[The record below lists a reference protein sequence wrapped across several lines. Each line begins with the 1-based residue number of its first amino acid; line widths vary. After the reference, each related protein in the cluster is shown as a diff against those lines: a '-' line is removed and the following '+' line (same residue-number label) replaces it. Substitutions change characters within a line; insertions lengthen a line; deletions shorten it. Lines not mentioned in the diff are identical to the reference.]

1 MYVVHQYAP
10 VSFTH
15 QEPGALGRLK
25 LSYPGTFDAD
35 WDGEDD
41 TVNRA
46 WLAELLS
53 TVTDYA
59 STHQVLVAV
68 NEFGVMRWEPGA
80 AQFMDDQMGLFEELG
95 CNYALWAW
103 DPSWSPWVEE
113 ANAFNTRC
121 GPSPRGCDEDAPGEL
136 LEVIQRYWARNQVR
150 PSNYSG
156 ASIVGEFV
164 GEERSRLS
172 EVAHWL
178 YLIDVDLEPD
188 TVEQIASSAYGMVVL
203 DYIPSEREN
212 TDYPM
217 AEVVARLHG
226 APHPKLVLAYVDIGE
241 AEDYRIYWQPGWRVG
256 DPAWIAGD
264 APDGWEGNYP
274 VAYWDEAWRDIWLAE
289 DGMLDQIVK
298 AGFDGV
304 YLDWVEAYSDEHV
317 VALAERED
325 VDPVE
330 EMVRWVGDIAA
341 FGCAGRAGF
350 PVIAQIAAELAER
363 DDYLALIDAI
373 AQEQVWFDGGVDN
386 EPPGDCPQP

>member
-10 VSFTH
+10 VPFTH
-15 QEPGALGRLK
+15 QEPGALGCLK

-121 GPSPRGCDEDAPGEL
+121 GPSPRGCDEDAPDKL

-178 YLIDVDLEPD
+178 YLIDVDLEPE
-188 TVEQIASSAYGMVVL
+188 TVEQIASSAYDMVVL

-274 VAYWDEAWRDIWLAE
+274 VAYWDKRGARCGWVQTACWPRSWKRGSTASTWTGWRCTRT
-289 DGMLDQIVK
+289 
-298 AGFDGV
+298 
-304 YLDWVEAYSDEHV
+304 ST
-317 VALAERED
+317 
-325 VDPVE
+325 
-330 EMVRWVGDIAA
+330 
-341 FGCAGRAGF
+341 
-350 PVIAQIAAELAER
+350 
-363 DDYLALIDAI
+363 
-373 AQEQVWFDGGVDN
+373 
-386 EPPGDCPQP
+386 